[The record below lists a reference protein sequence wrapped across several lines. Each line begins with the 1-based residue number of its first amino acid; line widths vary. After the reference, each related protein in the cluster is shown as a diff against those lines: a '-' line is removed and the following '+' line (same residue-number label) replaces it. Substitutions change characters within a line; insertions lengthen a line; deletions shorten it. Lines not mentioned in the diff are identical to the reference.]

1 MGDTTG
7 AAEAAGTAERL
18 PLPPRPARFA
28 VLFAVFVC
36 AACGLVY
43 ELALVAL
50 GSYLLGDTITQASVV
65 LAVMVFAMGI
75 GSLASKRLTAHPAL
89 WFAVVEGA
97 LSLVGGLSVLM
108 LYAAFAWFSLYQPAL
123 VGLSFLIGA
132 LIGAEIP
139 LLMTLIQR
147 IRRQEAASAV
157 ADLFAADY
165 VGGLIGGLAFPFL
178 LLPVFGL
185 LEGVLLV
192 GMVNAVTG
200 MAVVLWLFRRSLSRA
215 GVVGLASGLALV
227 MAVSSSALALSDRFE
242 VDARQALYRDPVVYA
257 TRTDYQEIVLTENLP
272 RTDLR
277 LFLNGDLQF
286 SSRDEYRYHE
296 SLVHPVLDGPRGDV
310 LVLGGG
316 DGLALREI
324 LEYGDVAR
332 VVLVDL
338 DPAVVELARSH
349 PAISALNH
357 RAFDDERVTVVS
369 DDAFTWLR
377 GNTDRFDA
385 VVVDLP
391 DPDDVSTAKLYSVEF
406 YGLVRQAMAEDARAV
421 VQAGSPYFASRAYWS
436 VGESLREAGLH
447 TTPYNVDVPSFG
459 NWGFFLARTD
469 RAPELG
475 LAADAPETGFLDEA
489 VLAAA
494 QVFPKDRR
502 PGAEGE
508 AQPST
513 LLNPRIIDYHQDAWK
528 GY

>member
-1 MGDTTG
+1 MVDTTP
-7 AAEAAGTAERL
+7 AQPAEQKERL
-18 PLPPRPARFA
+18 PLPPRIARFV

-65 LAVMVFAMGI
+65 LAVMVFAMGV
-75 GSLASKRLTAHPAL
+75 GSLASKQLTHRPAF
-89 WFAVVEGA
+89 WFAVVEGL
-97 LSLVGGLSVLM
+97 LSLLGGLSVLI

-123 VGLSFLIGA
+123 VSLSFLIGV

-147 IRRQEAASAV
+147 IRRQEAATAV

-192 GMVNAVTG
+192 GILNAVTG
-200 MAVVLWLFRRSLSRA
+200 IAIVLWLFRHSLTR
-215 GVVGLASGLALV
+215 GGRIGLAAGLALV
-227 MAVSSSALALSDRFE
+227 MAVSGSALALSERFE

-257 TRTDYQEIVLTENLP
+257 ERSDYQEIVLTENLA

-286 SSRDEYRYHE
+286 SSLDEYRYHE
-296 SLVHPVLDGPRGDV
+296 SLVHPVMNGPRRTV

-324 LEYGDVAR
+324 LEYADVAR

-338 DPAVVELARSH
+338 DPAVVDLARTH
-349 PAISALNH
+349 PRITALN
-357 RAFDDERVTVVS
+357 RDAFADERVTVVH

-377 GNTDRFDA
+377 TTTEQFDA
-385 VVVDLP
+385 IVVDLP
-391 DPDDVSTAKLYSVEF
+391 DPDDVNTAKLYSVEF
-406 YGLVRQAMAEDARAV
+406 YGLVRQAMAEEARVV

-436 VGESLREAGLH
+436 VGQSMEEAGLH
-447 TTPYNVDVPSFG
+447 TTPYHVDVPSFG
-459 NWGFFLARTD
+459 DWGFFLAATD
-469 RAPELG
+469 RAPALT
-475 LAADAPETGFLDEA
+475 LPDDLPDTDFLDAA
-489 VLAAA
+489 VLHAA

-502 PGAEGE
+502 PGAQGE
-508 AQPST
+508 SQPST
-513 LLNPRIIDYHQDAWK
+513 LLNPRIIDYHRTAWE